1 MNGDGTHNKKQFH
14 FIYNKGMIPIEK
26 NIIVV
31 DEQGNEY
38 EATYPKRAKGL
49 VKNGRARFI
58 DENTICLACPPDT
71 KLEDKIMS
79 ENKKVDSINNNTPNN
94 NETPK
99 DAAEATANL
108 LNSTSEQRSEK
119 LTMDY
124 LLGKLE
130 EISLGQAFL
139 TDAISEL
146 GKMKSGGPGDV
157 GTQEQAKAVGE
168 IIKAREATNQKLIA
182 LYEKMYDDLKPR
194 EESVKMKALDM
205 LSGIVK
211 EMAFYESEQAAEM
224 ISNMLE
230 TIRHLG

>member
-1 MNGDGTHNKKQFH
+1 
-14 FIYNKGMIPIEK
+14 MIHIEK
-26 NIIVV
+26 NIVVV

-58 DENTICLACPPDT
+58 DENTICLACPPNIE
-71 KLEDKIMS
+71 LEDKTMS
-79 ENKKVDSINNNTPNN
+79 ENKKVDSINNNKPNN
-94 NETPK
+94 NGTPK
-99 DAAEATANL
+99 EVTEATANL
-108 LNSTSEQRSEK
+108 LNSSEQRSEK

-168 IIKAREATNQKLIA
+168 IIKAREA
-182 LYEKMYDDLKPR
+182 
-194 EESVKMKALDM
+194 SVMW
-205 LSGIVK
+205 
-211 EMAFYESEQAAEM
+211 
-224 ISNMLE
+224 
-230 TIRHLG
+230 

>member
-1 MNGDGTHNKKQFH
+1 
-14 FIYNKGMIPIEK
+14 MIPIEK

-58 DENTICLACPPDT
+58 DENTICLACPPNT
-71 KLEDKIMS
+71 KMEDNDMS
-79 ENKKVDSINNNTPNN
+79 ENIKINPTNNNTSNSKTTKEVT
-94 NETPK
+94 ET
-99 DAAEATANL
+99 TAVSPTPTTNQ
-108 LNSTSEQRSEK
+108 SSEK

-157 GTQEQAKAVGE
+157 GTQEQAKALGE

-205 LSGIVK
+205 LSVVVREAG
-211 EMAFYESEQAAEM
+211 FYESEQAAEM
-224 ISNMLE
+224 IFNILE
-230 TIRHLG
+230 TIRQLD

>member
-1 MNGDGTHNKKQFH
+1 
-14 FIYNKGMIPIEK
+14 MIPIEK
-26 NIIVV
+26 NIGVV

-58 DENTICLACPPDT
+58 DENTICLACPPNIE
-71 KLEDKIMS
+71 LEDKTMS

-94 NETPK
+94 NGTPK
-99 DAAEATANL
+99 EVAETMVNL
-108 LNSTSEQRSEK
+108 LTSTAEQRSEK

-157 GTQEQAKAVGE
+157 GTQEQAKAIGE
-168 IIKAREATNQKLIA
+168 IIKAREATNQRLIA
-182 LYEKMYDDLKPR
+182 LYEKMYDDLKPDKKINNER
-194 EESVKMKALDM
+194 VAVIGTLIETLGEGLTPVESKEALTEI
-205 LSGIVK
+205 LGIALQDLTK
-211 EMAFYESEQAAEM
+211 N
-224 ISNMLE
+224 I
-230 TIRHLG
+230 